1 MLAAEHSKLPP
12 VSPPPPLSAIDLCRL
27 MRETSGA
34 GARGDLPGLDRL
46 LCHDPARAA
55 VEVQAGA
62 RWHALSALIGADFM
76 AGTIGASVAANRP
89 GPDGRPVIAHV
100 QALTLATA
108 DGHLQRVRRD
118 RSPELF
124 SLAIGGFGAF
134 GTFYSITLDLDSL
147 ARAAAACIPGG
158 QADGPAITG
167 DATRFEVEL
176 LLPPAAE
183 TSAQREVRALLE
195 EHRHVPEF
203 VQARRVCP
211 ESESFL
217 RWARRDY
224 TALRIAFRS
233 RATLGAVVSAAQLR
247 GRLIGLAIRAGG
259 SFMPDA
265 LPYASRAQIETCYP
279 MFPAFLAEKRRLD
292 PAGRIL
298 NTWYR
303 ETCRAWRGE
312 SCRVRWLPD

>member
-1 MLAAEHSKLPP
+1 MQAAEHSNVPP
-12 VSPPPPLSAIDLCRL
+12 VAPPLPLSASDLCRL
-27 MRETSGA
+27 MRGVTGT
-34 GARGDLPGLDRL
+34 GARADLPGLDRL
-46 LCHDPARAA
+46 LCHDPARAV

-62 RWHALSALIGADFM
+62 PWNSLSALIGADFM
-76 AGTIGASVAANRP
+76 PGTVGASVAANQP

-124 SLAIGGFGAF
+124 SLAIGGFGVF
-134 GTFYSITLDLDSL
+134 GPFYSITLDLESL
-147 ARAAAACIPGG
+147 TRTAAACRPGG
-158 QADGPAITG
+158 HGAVPDTAG
-167 DATRFEVEL
+167 DAPRFEVEL
-176 LLPPAAE
+176 LVPPAAE
-183 TSAQREVRALLE
+183 ASAQRQARALLE
-195 EHRHVPEF
+195 EHRHVLEL
-203 VQARRVCP
+203 VQARRVHAEC
-211 ESESFL
+211 ESFL

-224 TALRIAFRS
+224 TALRVAFRS
-233 RATLGAVVSAAQLR
+233 RATLGAAVSAAQLR
-247 GRLIGLAIRAGG
+247 GRLLALAIRAGG

-279 MFPAFLAEKRRLD
+279 MLPAFLAEKRRLD
-292 PAGRIL
+292 PGERIGSA
-298 NTWYR
+298 WYR